1 MRLFHSTLFA
11 TAFLTATAPVA
22 YADINVVTSIKPVHS
37 LAASVMQ
44 GVATPTLLIAGAG
57 SPHTY
62 ALKPSQAKTLQEAD
76 VIFWIGHDLEA
87 FLEKPIEAIAAN
99 ALSVELSQSHE
110 LKKLAFREGGAFDS
124 HDHDEHDEHGHD
136 EHDHDKHDEHDHD
149 KHDENGHDD
158 HDHDKHDENGHG
170 EFDPHFWLDP
180 KNAIAMVAEI
190 QEHLSKIDPANAA
203 TYQSNAANI
212 SSQLDT
218 LIAEIDAELEPVR
231 NQGYIV
237 FHDAYQYFEHRFGMS
252 AIGSITVS
260 PEVMPGAERIST
272 LQAKVRELGAGCVF
286 SEPQFEPKLVD
297 VITENTQAGKGVL
310 DPLGAGLENGSSLY
324 FDLIRNMA
332 KSLKDC
338 LVKTS

>member
-11 TAFLTATAPVA
+11 TAILTATAPVA

-99 ALSVELSQSHE
+99 ALSVELSQSHG

-136 EHDHDKHDEHDHD
+136 EHGHDEHG
-149 KHDENGHDD
+149 HDEHGHDEHEG
-158 HDHDKHDENGHG
+158 HDHG

-218 LIAEIDAELEPVR
+218 LIAEIDAELEPVK

-252 AIGSITVS
+252 AIGSVTVS

-286 SEPQFEPKLVD
+286 SEPQFEPKLAEV
-297 VITENTQAGKGVL
+297 VTENTQAGKGVL
-310 DPLGAGLENGSSLY
+310 DPLGAALENGPSLY

>member
-1 MRLFHSTLFA
+1 
-11 TAFLTATAPVA
+11 
-22 YADINVVTSIKPVHS
+22 
-37 LAASVMQ
+37 
-44 GVATPTLLIAGAG
+44 
-57 SPHTY
+57 
-62 ALKPSQAKTLQEAD
+62 
-76 VIFWIGHDLEA
+76 
-87 FLEKPIEAIAAN
+87 
-99 ALSVELSQSHE
+99 
-110 LKKLAFREGGAFDS
+110 
-124 HDHDEHDEHGHD
+124 
-136 EHDHDKHDEHDHD
+136 
-149 KHDENGHDD
+149 
-158 HDHDKHDENGHG
+158 
-170 EFDPHFWLDP
+170 
-180 KNAIAMVAEI
+180 MVAEI

-218 LIAEIDAELEPVR
+218 LIAEIDAELEPVK

-252 AIGSITVS
+252 AIGSVTVS

-286 SEPQFEPKLVD
+286 SEPQFEPKLAEV
-297 VITENTQAGKGVL
+297 VTENTQAGKGVL
-310 DPLGAGLENGSSLY
+310 DPLGAALENGPSLY

>member
-99 ALSVELSQSHE
+99 ALSLELSQSHG

-136 EHDHDKHDEHDHD
+136 EHDHDKHDEH
-149 KHDENGHDD
+149 EGHD
-158 HDHDKHDENGHG
+158 HG

-190 QEHLSKIDPANAA
+190 QEHLSKIDPGNAA

-218 LIAEIDAELEPVR
+218 LIAEIDAELEPVK

-260 PEVMPGAERIST
+260 PEVMPGAERISS

-286 SEPQFEPKLVD
+286 SEPQFEPKLAEV
-297 VITENTQAGKGVL
+297 VTENTQAGKGVL
-310 DPLGAGLENGSSLY
+310 DPLGAALENGPSLY

>member
-1 MRLFHSTLFA
+1 
-11 TAFLTATAPVA
+11 
-22 YADINVVTSIKPVHS
+22 
-37 LAASVMQ
+37 
-44 GVATPTLLIAGAG
+44 
-57 SPHTY
+57 
-62 ALKPSQAKTLQEAD
+62 
-76 VIFWIGHDLEA
+76 
-87 FLEKPIEAIAAN
+87 
-99 ALSVELSQSHE
+99 
-110 LKKLAFREGGAFDS
+110 
-124 HDHDEHDEHGHD
+124 
-136 EHDHDKHDEHDHD
+136 
-149 KHDENGHDD
+149 
-158 HDHDKHDENGHG
+158 
-170 EFDPHFWLDP
+170 
-180 KNAIAMVAEI
+180 MVAEI

-260 PEVMPGAERIST
+260 PEVLPGAERIST
-272 LQAKVRELGAGCVF
+272 LQHKVRELGAGCVF

-310 DPLGAGLENGSSLY
+310 DPLGAGLEDGPSLY